1 MRRSAASLQII
12 CQFSTDFLKKNQ
24 RTICTIMAKFSK
36 DRFYK
41 DRTGFIPVLVSN
53 KEIKL
58 VCPGQHF
65 PHYKSMGNFLDSQVK
80 GMTRGSTIFPIIE

>member
-1 MRRSAASLQII
+1 
-12 CQFSTDFLKKNQ
+12 
-24 RTICTIMAKFSK
+24 MAKFSK

-80 GMTRGSTIFPIIE
+80 GMTRGSTIFPIIEWTKESNSEYELNNDIRFILDFCWARS